1 MAESQ
6 VATQE
11 TPPMSREDLET
22 LAKNE
27 TDDDG
32 LILGKFKSVEDL
44 AASYKELEGKLGQ
57 KEEAPESSTEEKTE
71 ETKAEETTEFN
82 AVEAYGENIAGILDE
97 AGIDAADLNNRFAE
111 SGELSEEDYSKL
123 ESKGLPKSLVDT
135 YVAGLQAQNNQTTQ
149 STEGL
154 IKEIK
159 DSVGGDAEYSKMR
172 TWAQQNLSATEFDD
186 FNSLFDEGTKPS
198 NIKWGVQGL
207 YSQYKNAMGTEPALV
222 TGKSGQSG
230 PAPFRSSDEVKIAM
244 KDPRYGKD
252 VTYTENV
259 YARLAD
265 SNVFNTKG

>member
-57 KEEAPESSTEEKTE
+57 KEETTESETEAST
-71 ETKAEETTEFN
+71 EETTEEESEFD
-82 AVEAYGENIAGILDE
+82 AKEFYGEGLAEVLE
-97 AGIDAADLNNRFAE
+97 EVGIDVQDISKRFQE
-111 SGELSEEDYSKL
+111 TSEISEDDYSKL
-123 ESKGLPKSLVDT
+123 GEAGFSKNIVDT
-135 YVAGLQAQNNQTTQ
+135 YLNGLRGNAEGAAAIAGQQIE
-149 STEGL
+149 S
-154 IKEIK
+154 IK
-159 DSVGGDAEYSKMR
+159 DAIGGDAEYTKLQS
-172 TWAQQNLSATEFDD
+172 WATQNLPESDLND
-186 FNSLFDEGTKPS
+186 FNSLLEQGNTS
-198 NIKWGVQGL
+198 AIKWGVQGL
-207 YSQYKNAMGTEPALV
+207 YSQYKNAMGTEPDLV
-222 TGKSGQSG
+222 SGKSGQSG
-230 PAPFRSSDEVKIAM
+230 ATPFRSSAEVQAAM

-259 YARLAD
+259 YARMAD
-265 SNVFNTKG
+265 SDVFSTKR

>member
-57 KEEAPESSTEEKTE
+57 KEETTESETEAST
-71 ETKAEETTEFN
+71 EETTEEESEFD
-82 AVEAYGENIAGILDE
+82 AKEFYGEGLAEVLE
-97 AGIDAADLNNRFAE
+97 EVGIDVQDISKRFQE
-111 SGELSEEDYSKL
+111 TSEISEDDYSKL
-123 ESKGLPKSLVDT
+123 EEAGFSKTIVDT
-135 YVAGLQAQNNQTTQ
+135 YLNGLRGNSEGAAAIAGQQIE
-149 STEGL
+149 S
-154 IKEIK
+154 IK
-159 DSVGGDAEYSKMR
+159 DSIGGDAEYTKLQS
-172 TWAQQNLSATEFDD
+172 WATQNLPESDLND
-186 FNSLFDEGTKPS
+186 FNSLLEQGNTS
-198 NIKWGVQGL
+198 AIKWGVQGL
-207 YSQYKNAMGTEPALV
+207 YSQYKNAMGTEPDLV
-222 TGKSGQSG
+222 SGKSGQSG
-230 PAPFRSSDEVKIAM
+230 ATPFRSSAEVQAAM

-259 YARLAD
+259 YARMAD
-265 SNVFNTKG
+265 SDVFSTKR